1 MKSKEELKQEILD
14 KLNLI
19 TPSTS
24 EDEKKKLREET
35 NDIISEYFEE
45 EEELEFSMELTLEGV
60 FYILFSLKLFNVVD
74 ISLWTVALPLVVLT
88 IYELINRL
96 GKHLNK

>member
-74 ISLWTVALPLVVLT
+74 ISLWIVALPLIVLT

-96 GKHLNK
+96 RKHLNK

>member
-19 TPSTS
+19 TPSSS

-45 EEELEFSMELTLEGV
+45 EEELEFSIELTLEGV

-74 ISLWTVALPLVVLT
+74 ISLWIVALPLIVLT